1 MSSFNISRSEEQLEV
16 HWAPVQVLQVCRY
29 VVHTSW
35 LACSLNVLTRMKQ
48 LLDQTGWPHAS
59 TSSKSLYSM
68 DGLHFA
74 ELVFAFLDGNSCVPW
89 WVLLSSY
96 HLIIM
101 YLQIVFGL
109 VCDERYMIGSKWH
122 DHQLAIGD
130 STHSVQYPPYVVFL
144 H

>member
-1 MSSFNISRSEEQLEV
+1 
-16 HWAPVQVLQVCRY
+16 
-29 VVHTSW
+29 
-35 LACSLNVLTRMKQ
+35 
-48 LLDQTGWPHAS
+48 
-59 TSSKSLYSM
+59 
-68 DGLHFA
+68 
-74 ELVFAFLDGNSCVPW
+74 
-89 WVLLSSY
+89 
-96 HLIIM
+96 M